1 MSPSTSSG
9 LLLALQHA
17 DSQFPSGGFAFSQGL
32 EAASQLVDK
41 LGAFSFAGF
50 LEAQIRHRWAEAD
63 RVALVRAH
71 RCGGDLDAIARLDA
85 EVEASTLA
93 EGLRAGSRRN
103 GMALLTTHARIG
115 TPGADAYRAMIRD
128 GAALG
133 HLPVVQGM
141 LWQSLG
147 LDEKTAIAI
156 SGYQTAASLATAAI
170 RLGLIGAI
178 EAQRHVADM
187 LSIIETA
194 GAMPIG
200 EDEPLRSFVPLAEIA
215 VALHGAS
222 GQRLFSN

>member
-1 MSPSTSSG
+1 MSPSTSSC

-32 EAASQLVDK
+32 EAASQLVSR
-41 LGAFSFAGF
+41 LGAFSFVGF

-71 RCGGDLDAIARLDA
+71 RCGGNVDALARLDA

-93 EGLRAGSRRN
+93 EGLRAGARRN
-103 GMALLTTHARIG
+103 GLALLTTHTRIG
-115 TPGADAYRAMIRD
+115 TAGADTYRAMIRD
-128 GAALG
+128 GTAFG

-156 SGYQTAASLATAAI
+156 SGYQAAASLATAAI

-187 LSIIETA
+187 LPVIEA
-194 GAMPIG
+194 VAAMPIS

-215 VALHGAS
+215 VALHGVS